1 MRIALGVEYDG
12 SSFHGWQEQPGLYTV
27 QACLTQAIATI
38 ANHDVQIHC
47 AGRTDTGVN
56 ATGQVVH
63 FDSTAHRS
71 IKSWMYGC
79 NSNLP
84 SSIVVRW
91 AHEVNDEFHAR
102 FSATSRRYRYLIYN
116 HPVRPALWRSCL
128 TWHYRPLEHLPMQ
141 EAAQLLLGEH
151 DFSSFRSSE
160 CQSSTPMRNLQAISV
175 ERRGDIIQVDI
186 TANAFL
192 HHMVRNIVG
201 CLMTVGSGKQP
212 AAWITEVLEARDRR
226 VGAET
231 APPYGLYLVHVDYPD
246 HFELPTTELGPM
258 FF

>member
-12 SSFHGWQEQPGLYTV
+12 SPFHGWQEQPGLYTV
-27 QACLTQAIATI
+27 QSCLTEAISKI
-38 ANHDVQIHC
+38 ANHEIEVFC

-56 ATGQVVH
+56 ATGQVIH
-63 FDSTAHRS
+63 FDSTSYRS
-71 IKSWMYGC
+71 TKSWMYGC

-102 FSATSRRYRYLIYN
+102 YSAISRRYRYLIYN
-116 HPVRPALWRSCL
+116 HSIRPALWRTSL
-128 TWHYRPLEHLPMQ
+128 TWHYRPLDHLLMQ
-141 EAAQLLLGEH
+141 EAAQSLIGEH

-160 CQSSTPMRNLQAISV
+160 CQSPTPMRNVHAISV
-175 ERRGDIIQVDI
+175 VRQGDLIMVDI
-186 TANAFL
+186 KANAFL

-212 AAWITEVLEARDRR
+212 VTWLTDVLNARDRR
-226 VGAET
+226 LGAET
-231 APPYGLYLVHVDYPD
+231 APPYGLYLVEVTYPD
-246 HFELPTTELGPM
+246 EFELPITELGPM
-258 FF
+258 IF